1 MTMSEAERPIDAI
14 DGTILQDPIEACD
27 EVIDKILD
35 AHQDPSIPRDE
46 DPFER
51 VYGLYSSVRRNSL
64 DAFDDRFKASAV
76 YDALKS
82 LLRSIGEEC
91 GYEHLM
97 HYETNYGKRQV
108 SDGIDRG
115 VYWFKL
121 YAAVL
126 LETQPD
132 ITYEWAVSH
141 FKEHRDMRVSHPET
155 IEAPDSG
162 PDAMYVSSIVPLW
175 YVLEDILRLWRKILD
190 MDSEK
195 RDEREQVLKG
205 EIGPDGGLA
214 TYRYGFIQNFNH
226 RTDDPDEGYITDYQN
241 GEDGK
246 NSRFIAGEADFFPSV
261 GDIVQFTAEQD
272 TKHNGEPFPTLSV
285 TEISRLE

>member
-1 MTMSEAERPIDAI
+1 MSEAERSVDAI
-14 DGTILQDPIEACD
+14 NGTILQDPMEGCD
-27 EVIDKILD
+27 EVIETILD
-35 AHQDPSIPRDE
+35 AHQDPGVPREE
-46 DPFER
+46 DPFEDI
-51 VYGLYSSVRRNSL
+51 YGLYNSVRQNSL

-76 YDALKS
+76 YDALKL

-97 HYETNYGKRQV
+97 HYESKYGKQQV

-121 YAAVL
+121 YAGVL

-155 IEAPDSG
+155 IQAPGSG

-190 MDSEK
+190 MGSEE

-205 EIGPDGGLA
+205 DIGPDGGLA

-226 RTDDPDEGYITDYQN
+226 RTGRPDEGYITDYQN
-241 GEDGK
+241 GEGGK
-246 NSRFIAGEADFFPSV
+246 NSRFVAGEADFFPSV
-261 GDIVQFTAEQD
+261 GDIVRFNAEQD
-272 TKHNGEPFPTLSV
+272 TKDSGERFSTLSV
-285 TEISRLE
+285 TEITRLE

>member
-1 MTMSEAERPIDAI
+1 MSDTARPVDAI

-27 EVIDKILD
+27 DVIDDIMG
-35 AHQDPSIPRDE
+35 AHQDPTVPRDE
-46 DPFER
+46 DPFEQ
-51 VYGLYSSVRRNSL
+51 VYGLYTSVRKNSL

-76 YDALKS
+76 YDALKA
-82 LLRSIGEEC
+82 LLRSIGEER

-97 HYETNYGKRQV
+97 HYETKYGKQQV

-155 IEAPDSG
+155 IQAPDDG

-190 MDSEK
+190 MDADA
-195 RDEREQVLKG
+195 RDEREQILRG

-214 TYRYGFIQNFNH
+214 TYRYGFIQNLRN
-226 RTDDPDEGYITDYQN
+226 RDNGPDEGYIADYQN

-246 NSRFIAGEADFFPSV
+246 DSRFVIGDADFFPSV
-261 GDIVQFTAEQD
+261 GDVVRFNAEQD
-272 TKHNGEPFPTLSV
+272 TNDKGEPYSTLSV
-285 TEISRLE
+285 TDTVKLVK